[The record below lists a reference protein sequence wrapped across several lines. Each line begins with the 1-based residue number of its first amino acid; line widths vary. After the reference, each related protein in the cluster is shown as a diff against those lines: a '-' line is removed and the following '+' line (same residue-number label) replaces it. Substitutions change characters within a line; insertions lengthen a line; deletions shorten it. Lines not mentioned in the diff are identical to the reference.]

1 MKNDACI
8 NSIKA
13 DILEKIKRTLE
24 SPADFDYLSQE
35 IQKSCGETVS
45 STTLKRIFGYIP
57 SISATRLSTL
67 SVLARYLGYSGWSTY
82 IQAKNNNQSV
92 NSDFVVT
99 RTIVTSSL
107 NIGDIVHF
115 EWSPGRVCEA
125 EFLGGDRFII
135 TLSKNTKLQIG
146 DTFQTS
152 AFVNGI
158 AFTAI
163 NLKQA
168 RGVNSRCQNYSV
180 GQKSGIFNLHLVKKG

>member
-1 MKNDACI
+1 MENDIYI

-13 DILEKIKRTLE
+13 DILEKIRRTLE

-57 SISATRLSTL
+57 SISVTRLSTL

-82 IQAKNNNQSV
+82 IQAKNNNQTL
-92 NSDFVVT
+92 NSGFVAT

-115 EWSPGRVCEA
+115 EWSPDRVCEV

-158 AFTAI
+158 AFTAV
-163 NLKQA
+163 NLKQV
-168 RGVNSRCQNYSV
+168 RGVNSRVQNYSV
-180 GQKSGIFNLHLVKKG
+180 GQESGIFNLYLAKKG